1 MEETSKGGVEKK
13 KRVRR
18 ESNIDSNA
26 KDDTNPDKADLRL
39 SQALLK
45 KEKTRALQ
53 LNSTAIELNGAVHR
67 HRLYMKHFKG
77 VSSSLLRYYLN
88 KKRTTAVK
96 RKSVNINSTRFID
109 IISSL
114 IVYFS
119 RRTDSM
125 RYMRQSS

>member
-1 MEETSKGGVEKK
+1 MEEGVVEKK

-26 KDDTNPDKADLRL
+26 KDDTNPDKVDLRL

-45 KEKTRALQ
+45 KEKARTLQ
-53 LNSTAIELNGAVHR
+53 LKSTAIELNGAVHR

-77 VSSSLLRYYLN
+77 VSPSLLRYYLL
-88 KKRTTAVK
+88 KKRNQVK
-96 RKSVNINSTRFID
+96 RKSVNIYSTSFID

-114 IVYFS
+114 IVYF
-119 RRTDSM
+119 RR
-125 RYMRQSS
+125 

>member
-77 VSSSLLRYYLN
+77 VSPSLLRYYLN
-88 KKRTTAVK
+88 KKRTTSVK

-119 RRTDSM
+119 RRKDSM